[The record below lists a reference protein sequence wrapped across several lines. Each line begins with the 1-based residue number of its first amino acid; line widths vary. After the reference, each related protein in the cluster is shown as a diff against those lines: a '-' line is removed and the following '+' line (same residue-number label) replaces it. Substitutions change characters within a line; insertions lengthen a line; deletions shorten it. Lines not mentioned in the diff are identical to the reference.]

1 MLSVRAGFAPVL
13 FLCSNLVI
21 SLPIENLLF
30 VTIATAFLFYIGW
43 LWRSTKPFTIPQPL
57 PNWFRVW
64 LIIVLIV
71 GIALPIAA
79 LAYWGVWRGNQA
91 VSIVLISYLAMLGL
105 QILSESVTLN
115 RFHSCIWVTIP
126 CVYLPYR
133 IWQLHRGLLIAENP
147 QIQLFFWIEIVLWI
161 FNYGVHLSQLP
172 RLLAWP
178 QQDQP

>member
-1 MLSVRAGFAPVL
+1 M
-13 FLCSNLVI
+13 
-21 SLPIENLLF
+21 ELLF
-30 VTIATAFLFYIGW
+30 VATATSFFFYIGW
-43 LWRSTKPFTIPQPL
+43 LWRSAKPFTIPQPL

-64 LIIVLIV
+64 LSIVLIV
-71 GIALPIAA
+71 GIALPIVA
-79 LAYWGVWRGNQA
+79 LAYWGVWLGDRA
-91 VSIVLISYLAMLGL
+91 VMTVIVSYLAILGL

-133 IWQLHRGLLIAENP
+133 VWQLHRGLLITENP
-147 QIQLFFWIEIVLWI
+147 QVQLFLWLEIVLWI

-178 QQDQP
+178 HQEEQ